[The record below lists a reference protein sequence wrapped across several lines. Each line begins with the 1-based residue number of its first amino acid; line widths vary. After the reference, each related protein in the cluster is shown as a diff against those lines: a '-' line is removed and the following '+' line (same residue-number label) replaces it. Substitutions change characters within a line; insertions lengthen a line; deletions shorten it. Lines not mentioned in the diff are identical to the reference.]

1 MNNELFYATVKM
13 TTGEEVLAEV
23 MHCEENGVPF
33 FIFYN
38 PIVMQESFENDG
50 EKFKYV
56 PTAKKWL
63 QFATDDMVVVKE
75 SNVITISEMDSYGA
89 EKYVKFAM
97 IARMR
102 SPVKREMKTNQHS
115 GYLGSIDKK
124 RKYLE
129 DMFNNSSD
137 TTDL

>member
-1 MNNELFYATVKM
+1 MSNELFYATVKM

-23 MHCEENGVPF
+23 MCCEENGAPF

-38 PIVMQESFENDG
+38 PIVMEESFENDNG
-50 EKFKYV
+50 KFKYV

-63 QFATDDMVVVKE
+63 QFATDDMVVVKPE
-75 SNVITISEMDSYGA
+75 SIITMSEMDSYGS
-89 EKYVKFAM
+89 EKYIKFAM

-102 SPVKREMKTNQHS
+102 SPVKREMRSNKHS

-129 DMFNNSSD
+129 DMYNN
-137 TTDL
+137 TNDL